1 MKRLMTWL
9 GLFDQAAILILLAGL
24 VAVVSLQVASRFIL
38 KIPIEWSEEIAR
50 FIFIWFCWLGSS
62 YATLKFHH
70 IRITAHLRVLP
81 PRLARAV
88 MIAGDLLW
96 IGFNLFVVV
105 AGVMYLY
112 STIQFPYRA
121 MVTEI
126 NMFWIFLPIPVIFVV
141 FTLRVI
147 QNLFD
152 PQHFERSMSDPE
164 VEAVGQPGD
173 AR

>member
-70 IRITAHLRVLP
+70 IRITAHLRLLP

-88 MIAGDLLW
+88 MVTGDLLW

-152 PQHFERSMSDPE
+152 PKHFERSMSDPE